1 VDSHGMPMPYS
12 DGLNYVMKWQGLK
25 VKAGR
30 KGKGK
35 VEGAGVGAGAGVG
48 GKVDGKIEEG
58 SVVGEGKAQ
67 EEPVVDVKEEQ
78 PVHVQA

>member
-1 VDSHGMPMPYS
+1 MPYS

-30 KGKGK
+30 KGKAE
-35 VEGAGVGAGAGVG
+35 VEGAGAGAGVGAG
-48 GKVDGKIEEG
+48 GKVEGKADEA